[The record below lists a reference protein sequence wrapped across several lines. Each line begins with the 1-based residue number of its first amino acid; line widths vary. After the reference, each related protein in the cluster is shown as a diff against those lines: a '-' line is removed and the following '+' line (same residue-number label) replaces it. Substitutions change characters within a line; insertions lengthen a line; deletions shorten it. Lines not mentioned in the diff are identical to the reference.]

1 MPISIEEK
9 AVALS
14 ERFTALS
21 NHAEKL
27 VFPIYRKGI
36 FEQRD
41 LSNWNIVI
49 KYIYSWSHPFATTEV
64 SGTLFSLLWAIIY
77 IVQYLALMLGLTLLY
92 PILFNQTPF
101 LPPTEIESKALFLL
115 CLIAGVPSS
124 IVSYAWWIDVLLNKK
139 NPWWVKVGLALASF
153 WMLNSI
159 VKAML
164 AKSPSPILWEAS
176 DDTVTIL
183 FAFLVLLIPAISYFI
198 AVLFDFLLSI
208 LLVTRTVFGSVRS
221 IHESRPVETILK
233 LSTEYIPSRQTG
245 LASWKLIDLPKSEI
259 SVLRQWAE
267 SNRDGSEKRT
277 VPAFLIAT
285 FIGVMLTSEFIR
297 HAVDGFLIWLLT
309 GTWQFFTQ
317 TSTQNLFGLNISIIF
332 MTTVL
337 LAFITFVAK
346 SLMALFRNIVAQNL
360 IIEACI
366 VAEYVT
372 EEAEIQQEKSP
383 NTLELIIRFLE
394 TYLFKHR

>member
-1 MPISIEEK
+1 M
-9 AVALS
+9 
-14 ERFTALS
+14 
-21 NHAEKL
+21 
-27 VFPIYRKGI
+27 
-36 FEQRD
+36 
-41 LSNWNIVI
+41 
-49 KYIYSWSHPFATTEV
+49 
-64 SGTLFSLLWAIIY
+64 
-77 IVQYLALMLGLTLLY
+77 
-92 PILFNQTPF
+92 
-101 LPPTEIESKALFLL
+101 
-115 CLIAGVPSS
+115 
-124 IVSYAWWIDVLLNKK
+124 
-139 NPWWVKVGLALASF
+139 
-153 WMLNSI
+153 
-159 VKAML
+159 
-164 AKSPSPILWEAS
+164 
-176 DDTVTIL
+176 TIL
-183 FAFLVLLIPAISYFI
+183 FALLVLLIPAISYFI

-233 LSTEYIPSRQTG
+233 LSTEYIPSMQTG

-317 TSTQNLFGLNISIIF
+317 TSSQNPFGLNISIIF
-332 MTTVL
+332 MTTIL

-372 EEAEIQQEKSP
+372 EEAKIQQEKSL